1 MLPKGSWSW
10 TIQGNDDIFKFNF
23 LRKIGLIQLLTL
35 TTRIW
40 IGTWIQPWT
49 FKSSESDQVKIG
61 LHLQHYSNVIKL
73 EAKDDLWNV
82 ILLKKNSVD
91 LNLVAIC

>member
-61 LHLQHYSNVIKL
+61 LHLQHYSNVLNSKQKTTFEML
-73 EAKDDLWNV
+73 YCY
-82 ILLKKNSVD
+82 KKNSVD
-91 LNLVAIC
+91 FNLVAIC

>member
-61 LHLQHYSNVIKL
+61 LHLQHYSNVIKF

-82 ILLKKNSVD
+82 ILFKKT
-91 LNLVAIC
+91 L